1 MDFGTK
7 IAYYRKERGM
17 TQEELAS
24 QFDISN
30 QAVSK
35 WETGQSYPDVELLPK
50 IADFFEISL
59 DELFGRAFVQKGVA
73 EAVQNDEAGDAFE
86 QASLPAPV
94 TLPEAVTF
102 PVPEQRDIYDDSE
115 ALYAVLY
122 QGSRLVHE
130 EEIKKR
136 FGHITNKLSFEYN
149 GPALNVYSVFSVT
162 CDNVQGDVTAGSYVE
177 CDRVTGNVTSGSY
190 VECDSVEGNV
200 TAGGYVECDSVG
212 QGVIAGGYA
221 ECGDVGGKLAAGGY
235 VECGDV
241 GESVAAGGYIECG
254 DVGCNVA
261 AGSYVECGDV
271 GANVQAQEN
280 VECGDVGGDV
290 SAEGDVQCGD
300 VAGSVTAGGKVG

>member
-1 MDFGTK
+1 MDFGSK

-24 QFDISN
+24 EFDISN

-59 DELFGRAFVQKGVA
+59 DELFGREFKPKASTESADEMVQSNEVA
-73 EAVQNDEAGDAFE
+73 DVVSS
-86 QASLPAPV
+86 ASLPVPAPV
-94 TLPEAVTF
+94 TLPEAVTL
-102 PVPEQRDIYDDSE
+102 PVPEYRDAYADSE

-130 EEIKKR
+130 EEIKTR
-136 FGHITNKLSFEYN
+136 FGRITSKLDFNYD

-162 CDNVQGDVTAGSYVE
+162 CDNVQGNVSAGSYVE
-177 CDRVTGNVTSGSY
+177 CDNVEQG
-190 VECDSVEGNV
+190 V
-200 TAGGYVECDSVG
+200 TAGGYVECDNVG
-212 QGVIAGGYA
+212 QGVIAGGYI

-241 GESVAAGGYIECG
+241 ADSVAAGGYVECG
-254 DVGCNVA
+254 DVGCNVQA
-261 AGSYVECGDV
+261 R
-271 GANVQAQEN
+271 ANVD
-280 VECGDVGGDV
+280 CGDVGGNV
-290 SAEGDVQCGD
+290 SAEGNVDCGN
-300 VAGSVTAGGKVG
+300 VGGSVTAGGKVS

>member
-7 IAYYRKERGM
+7 IAYYRKAKNL

-59 DELFGRAFVQKGVA
+59 DELFGREFVQKSAAEVA
-73 EAVQNDEAGDAFE
+73 DEAMQNNEAGDFIE
-86 QASLPAPV
+86 QAVLPVPV
-94 TLPEAVTF
+94 TLPEVVTL
-102 PVPEQRDIYDDSE
+102 PVPEYRDTYEDNE
-115 ALYAVLY
+115 TLYAVLY

-130 EEIKKR
+130 EEIKTR
-136 FGHITNKLSFEYN
+136 FGRITSKLDFNYD

-162 CDNVQGDVTAGSYVE
+162 CDNVQGNVSAGSYVE
-177 CDRVTGNVTSGSY
+177 CDNVEQG
-190 VECDSVEGNV
+190 V
-200 TAGGYVECDSVG
+200 TAGGYVECDNVG
-212 QGVIAGGYA
+212 QGVIAGGYI

-241 GESVAAGGYIECG
+241 ADSVAAGG
-254 DVGCNVA
+254 
-261 AGSYVECGDV
+261 YVECGDV
-271 GANVQAQEN
+271 GGNVQSGGN
-280 VECGDVGGDV
+280 VDCGNVGGNV
-290 SAEGDVQCGD
+290 SAERDVDCGN
-300 VAGSVTAGGKVG
+300 VGGSVTAGGKVS

>member
-7 IAYYRKERGM
+7 IAYYRKAKNL

-59 DELFGRAFVQKGVA
+59 DELFGREFVQKSAAEVA
-73 EAVQNDEAGDAFE
+73 DEAMQNNEAGDFIE
-86 QASLPAPV
+86 QAVLPVPV
-94 TLPEAVTF
+94 TLPEVVTL
-102 PVPEQRDIYDDSE
+102 PVPEYRDTYEDNE
-115 ALYAVLY
+115 TLYAVLY

-130 EEIKKR
+130 EEIKTR
-136 FGHITNKLSFEYN
+136 FGRITSKLDFNYD

-162 CDNVQGDVTAGSYVE
+162 CDNVQGNVSAGSYVE
-177 CDRVTGNVTSGSY
+177 CDNVEQG
-190 VECDSVEGNV
+190 V
-200 TAGGYVECDSVG
+200 TAGGYVECDNVG
-212 QGVIAGGYA
+212 QGVIAGGYI

-241 GESVAAGGYIECG
+241 ADSVAAGGYVECG
-254 DVGCNVA
+254 DVGCNVQA
-261 AGSYVECGDV
+261 R
-271 GANVQAQEN
+271 ANVD
-280 VECGDVGGDV
+280 CGDVGGNV
-290 SAEGDVQCGD
+290 SADGNVDCGN
-300 VAGSVTAGGKVG
+300 VGGSVTAGGKVS

>member
-1 MDFGTK
+1 MDLGAK
-7 IAYYRKERGM
+7 IAYYRKERNM

-35 WETGQSYPDVELLPK
+35 WETGQSYPDVELLPR

-59 DELFGRAFVQKGVA
+59 DELFGREFAPKKSA
-73 EAVQNDEAGDAFE
+73 EAVNEKGQDDERKEAIG
-86 QASLPAPV
+86 QATLPAPV
-94 TLPEAVTF
+94 TLPDTIDW

-136 FGHITNKLSFEYN
+136 FGHITNKLSFEYS
-149 GPALNVYSVFSVT
+149 GPALNVYSVFSVA
-162 CDNVQGDVTAGSYVE
+162 CEDVQGDVTAG
-177 CDRVTGNVTSGSY
+177 GY
-190 VECDSVEGNV
+190 VECDSVEGSV

-212 QGVIAGGYA
+212 QNVVAGGYA
-221 ECGDVGGKLAAGGY
+221 ECGDVGGKVAAGGY

-241 GESVAAGGYIECG
+241 GESVAAGGHVECG
-254 DVGCNVA
+254 DVGCNVQ
-261 AGSYVECGDV
+261 AGG
-271 GANVQAQEN
+271 N
-280 VECGDVGGDV
+280 VECGDVGGNV
-290 SAEGDVQCGD
+290 SAEGNVECGD
-300 VAGSVTAGGKVG
+300 VAGSVTAGSITR